1 MFTLVAVPSATDLVA
16 PAAPFGYPLL
26 PSTCGMLSPMI
37 RWRRDPFCNNI
48 HHWIGVPG
56 KVADLMCFEDQ
67 ISIPSRWERESLE
80 KHKNQFKGRLL
91 FLMKKEKMGRA
102 MVHCVCQGGIG
113 SQPNLG

>member
-37 RWRRDPFCNNI
+37 RWRRDPFCNNKGG
-48 HHWIGVPG
+48 WGSGVPG

-67 ISIPSRWERESLE
+67 ISIPSLWERQRISRKTQEPV
-80 KHKNQFKGRLL
+80 QGRPT
-91 FLMKKEKMGRA
+91 FLDEERSGRA
-102 MVHCVCQGGIG
+102 TVKNI
-113 SQPNLG
+113 